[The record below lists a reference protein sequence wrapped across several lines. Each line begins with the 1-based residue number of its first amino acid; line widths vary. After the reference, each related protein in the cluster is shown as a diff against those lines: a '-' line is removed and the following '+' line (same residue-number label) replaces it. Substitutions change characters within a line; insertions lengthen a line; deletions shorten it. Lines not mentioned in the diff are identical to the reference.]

1 MSITNPLTNYNGTCV
16 LGTNHKCADYQSV
29 LIFHVSLYDKA
40 PFGIITKYV
49 DYAGVYIQ
57 VPD

>member
-29 LIFHVSLYDKA
+29 LIFQVSLYDKA
-40 PFGIITKYV
+40 SFETITKCV
-49 DYAGVYIQ
+49 NYAGVYIQ
-57 VPD
+57 VSD